1 MLHPLEKDDKT
12 WESIN
17 EQSKASLEFIFMPC
31 LLRNLYK
38 QEKFA
43 LLTS

>member
-17 EQSKASLEFIFMPC
+17 EQIKASLKFIFMPC
-31 LLRNLYK
+31 LLGSFYK
-38 QEKFA
+38 
-43 LLTS
+43 